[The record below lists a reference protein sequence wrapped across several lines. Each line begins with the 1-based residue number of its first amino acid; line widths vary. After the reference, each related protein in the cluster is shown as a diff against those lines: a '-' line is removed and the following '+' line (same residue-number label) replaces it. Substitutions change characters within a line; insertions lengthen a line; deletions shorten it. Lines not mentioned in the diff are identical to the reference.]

1 MISTKEQKSAAWHH
15 LQVDEVL
22 EKLQTDQEKG
32 LSSDEAEKRLQQ
44 FGPNELPEQNNRGP
58 LMRFLVQFHNMLI
71 YVLMAAAVVTAL
83 MDHWIDTWVILAVVL
98 INAIIGFVQE
108 GKAEEALDNLKKMLS
123 LKAHVIRDGNRQ
135 EIDANLVVP
144 GDIIELE
151 SGDKIPADVRII
163 YERNLKAEESALTGE
178 SQPVQKTIEPVDEDA
193 LIGDRKSLGYKST
206 MITYGRA
213 TAVVIGTGANTE
225 IGKINTMMT
234 EVEKLTTPLIRQI
247 DEFGKTLSLMIIA
260 LVAVMFAVGYFFHDY
275 ELSDL
280 FLAVIGLAVA
290 AIPEGLP
297 AIMTITLALGV
308 QRMASKNAI
317 IRKLPSV
324 ETLGSVTVICSD
336 KTGTL
341 TKNEMTVRTV
351 ITSDK
356 SFSVEGTGYAPK
368 GDILYQDK
376 KVSVD
381 ETNTLKKLIQT
392 VQLCNNAEIE
402 KEGDSWNLK
411 GDPTEGALI
420 TLGLKSELKTDDFK
434 RLDII
439 PFESENKFMAT
450 LNDSGNDK
458 RFIFL
463 KGAPERIL
471 EMCSEQQTDSGS
483 ESLDHD
489 YWADQIE
496 AIASKGERVMAAA
509 IKQVDNSVSEIDMED
524 VKTGITFL
532 GLIGMIDPPR
542 PEAIEAIK
550 TCKEAGIKVKMIT
563 GDHVSTAKAIGEQLG
578 ICDGKEAITG
588 TELEK
593 ATDEELIEIS
603 MKYDIFARTSPEHK
617 LRLVTALQAQDEI
630 VAMTGDG
637 VNDAPALKRSNVGVA
652 MGIKGTEVT
661 KEASEMVLTDD
672 NFVSIAAA
680 VKEGRTIYDN
690 LRKTIL
696 FILPT
701 NGAEAFVILT
711 AISIGIALPITP
723 AQILWVNMVT
733 AVTLALA
740 LSFEPTEA
748 GVMKRP
754 PRDSKNPIIG
764 SYFIWRIVFVSLL
777 IGGFTLL
784 LYSYL
789 KSEGYVIEEARTI
802 AVNVLVAGQV
812 FYLYNC
818 RYLRD
823 SIFRKGFFAN
833 KYAQIAVAVLIVFQ
847 MVFVYAPFMNAWFGT
862 MPIKTMYWGWVLAA
876 GFIVFLLVELEKW
889 GFNVYDRRK
898 LSQNG

>member
-1 MISTKEQKSAAWHH
+1 MISSNEITSISWHH
-15 LQVDEVL
+15 LHVDDVL
-22 EKLQTDQEKG
+22 KKLETDQEIG
-32 LSSDEAEKRLQQ
+32 LSAKEAEKRLEQ
-44 FGPNELPEQNNRGP
+44 FGSNELPEQNKRGP
-58 LMRFLVQFHNMLI
+58 LIRFLIQFHNMLI
-71 YVLMAAAVVTAL
+71 YVLLAAAVITAL
-83 MDHWIDTWVILAVVL
+83 MDHWIDTWVILGVVF
-98 INAIIGFVQE
+98 INALIGFVQE

-123 LKAHVIRDGNRQ
+123 LKALVLRDGKRI
-135 EIDANLVVP
+135 EIDANLLVP

-178 SQPVQKTIEPVDEDA
+178 SQPVQKTAEPVKEDA
-193 LIGDRKSLGYKST
+193 LIGDRFSIGFKST

-213 TAVVIGTGANTE
+213 TAVVIGTGTNTE

-234 EVEKLTTPLIRQI
+234 EVVKLTTPLIRQI
-247 DEFGKTLSLMIIA
+247 DEFGKTLSFLIIA
-260 LVAVMFAVGYFFHDY
+260 LVAVMFSVGYFFHDY
-275 ELSDL
+275 ELTDL

-341 TKNEMTVRTV
+341 TKNEMTVRRV

-356 SFSVEGTGYAPK
+356 TFNVEGTGYEPK
-368 GDILYQDK
+368 GNILHNEK
-376 KVSVD
+376 KVSVN
-381 ETNTLKKLIQT
+381 ESKTLKKLIQA

-402 KEGDSWNLK
+402 KVEDFWQVK

-420 TLGLKSELKTDDFK
+420 TLGLKSELITDDFK

-450 LNDSGNDK
+450 LHDSGNNT
-458 RFIFL
+458 RCIFL
-463 KGAPERIL
+463 KGAPERLL
-471 EMCSEQQTDSGS
+471 EMCDKQHSEAGAEDIN
-483 ESLDHD
+483 HD
-489 YWADQIE
+489 YWEKQIE

-509 IKQVDNSVSEIDMED
+509 IKMTDQSVSELVMED
-524 VKTGITFL
+524 VKSGMIFL

-578 ICDGKEAITG
+578 ICEGSEALTG
-588 TELEK
+588 IEIEQ
-593 ATDEELIEIS
+593 ATDEELIDIS
-603 MKYDIFARTSPEHK
+603 KNYDIFARTSPEHK
-617 LRLVTALQAQDEI
+617 LRLVRALQAQNEI

-661 KEASEMVLTDD
+661 KDASEMVLADD
-672 NFVSIAAA
+672 NFVSITAAIE
-680 VKEGRTIYDN
+680 EGRTIYDN

-740 LSFEPTEA
+740 LSFEPTEM

-754 PRDSKNPIIG
+754 PRDSKSPIIG
-764 SYFIWRIVFVSLL
+764 RYFVWRIIFVSLL
-777 IGGFTLL
+777 IGGFTLM

-789 KSEGYVIEEARTI
+789 KAEGYMIEEARTI

-823 SIFRKGFFAN
+823 SIFKKGFFAN
-833 KYAQIAVAVLIVFQ
+833 KIAQIAVGVLIVFQ
-847 MVFVYAPFMNAWFGT
+847 MVFVYTPFMNLWFGT
-862 MPIKTMYWGWVLAA
+862 TPISTIYWGWVIAA
-876 GFIVFLLVELEKW
+876 GFIVFLMVELEKW
-889 GFNVYDRRK
+889 GFNLYRRRHH
-898 LSQNG
+898 